1 VSRLFSTLY
10 IYDITIYHYI
20 CRMGFR
26 ASESRSSENPD
37 LQSKTPVNLE
47 DLEKREA
54 GDTRAKRSSYWG
66 LL

>member
-1 VSRLFSTLY
+1 
-10 IYDITIYHYI
+10 
-20 CRMGFR
+20 MGFR